1 MIESISHAS
10 DGAYSINGDVLLG
23 QRLLASPA
31 MAQLSGALGT
41 LAAAVQ
47 RH

>member
-1 MIESISHAS
+1 MIESISRTS
-10 DGAYSINGDVLLG
+10 NGAYSINGDVLLG
-23 QRLLASPA
+23 QRLLASLA
-31 MAQLSGALGT
+31 VAQLSGALGT